1 MSSQRWDI
9 NHRRTGRTTR
19 MLAAAFRAAY
29 NGETVTILA
38 PGTGPTAFMAYCVPI
53 LMDMGACK
61 VNKQTH
67 RVDVGY
73 GPKAGRI
80 FFRTRNDEL
89 FDSETMTFRGT
100 PGVFMFDH
108 EAIRQMFNR
117 ALEMYH
123 GWD

>member
-1 MSSQRWDI
+1 MSNQRWDI

-19 MLAAAFRAAY
+19 MLAEAFRRAFH
-29 NGETVTILA
+29 GDTVVVVA
-38 PGTGPTAFMAYCVPI
+38 PGTRPQDFMAYCIPI

-61 VNKQTH
+61 VNRPCS

-73 GPKAGRI
+73 GPKAGAI

-89 FDSETMTFRGT
+89 FDRETLTFRGMR
-100 PGVFMFDH
+100 GMVLFDH
-108 EAIRQMFNR
+108 EAVRQMFNR

-123 GWD
+123 EWD

>member
-1 MSSQRWDI
+1 MSNQRWDI

-19 MLAAAFRAAY
+19 MLAEAFRRAY

-38 PGTGPTAFMAYCVPI
+38 PGTGPTGFFEYCIPI

-61 VNKQTH
+61 ANRACV

-89 FDSETMTFRGT
+89 FDRETMTFRGT
-100 PGVFMFDH
+100 PGTVLYDH
-108 EAIRQMFNR
+108 EAIRQMFQR
-117 ALEMYH
+117 CLEMYH
-123 GWD
+123 EWD